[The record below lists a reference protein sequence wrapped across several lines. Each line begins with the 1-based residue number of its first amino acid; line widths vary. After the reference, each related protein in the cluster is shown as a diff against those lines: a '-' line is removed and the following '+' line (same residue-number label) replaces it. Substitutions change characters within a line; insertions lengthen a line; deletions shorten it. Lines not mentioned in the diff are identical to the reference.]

1 LNATDARR
9 GVVRGSFIV
18 RNRPREAAT
27 QFVCVRSGQHERVGN
42 QRSAARP
49 LRRSTRCPSAP
60 PRMRCAAL
68 RPIRRMRR
76 VRGHRGLDFMTAVRM
91 PAPRH
96 AVPLRD
102 GPRSGQ
108 PPGGAARIG
117 RASAVRRHPVACLPA
132 VRAGG
137 PLVGGRR
144 NHLENE
150 HGDGGARPPRRVGRL
165 RVGRFGLPGRPHR
178 PPQRR
183 VGLSGGRCLVRFLSC
198 PHAQQ
203 TEQRPR
209 RMPCTIPCT
218 QLGPWSA
225 RAARTCRSQ
234 RAAWRGAAGRGAGA
248 AEVRRGVAVCHGRRR
263 RLQRR
268 APRLGAAGAPQRP
281 GCLQPLR
288 AQPRRRSLRRRSGR
302 VVLGSVRLLV
312 CLFVCLFV
320 CLASIRAGPARA
332 SFACRRI
339 L

>member
-1 LNATDARR
+1 MNATDARR

-18 RNRPREAAT
+18 RNRPREDAT

-108 PPGGAARIG
+108 PPCGAARIG
-117 RASAVRRHPVACLPA
+117 RPRPCGGIRWYACLPA
-132 VRAGG
+132 CRAGG

-144 NHLENE
+144 DHLENE

-178 PPQRR
+178 PPGGR
-183 VGLSGGRCLVRFLSC
+183 VGLSGGRCLVRFLSR

-203 TEQRPR
+203 K
-209 RMPCTIPCT
+209 
-218 QLGPWSA
+218 
-225 RAARTCRSQ
+225 
-234 RAAWRGAAGRGAGA
+234 
-248 AEVRRGVAVCHGRRR
+248 
-263 RLQRR
+263 
-268 APRLGAAGAPQRP
+268 
-281 GCLQPLR
+281 
-288 AQPRRRSLRRRSGR
+288 
-302 VVLGSVRLLV
+302 
-312 CLFVCLFV
+312 
-320 CLASIRAGPARA
+320 
-332 SFACRRI
+332 
-339 L
+339 